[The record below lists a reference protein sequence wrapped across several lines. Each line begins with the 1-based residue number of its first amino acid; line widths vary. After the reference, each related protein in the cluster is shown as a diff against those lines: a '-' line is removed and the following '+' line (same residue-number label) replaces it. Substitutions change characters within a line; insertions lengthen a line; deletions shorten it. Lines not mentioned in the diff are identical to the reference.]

1 LLKLGYLGIYTEGFQ
16 GGHTLYS
23 EKRCDDFRDETMKF
37 SVVIPCY
44 NAERWIVETLES
56 VTSQTLL
63 PHEILVVDDGSSDR
77 SVVLVS
83 ALIETSCV
91 PITLLRSKRQGPA
104 LARNVGI
111 SAATGDWVAFLD
123 ADDWWQP
130 NHLARI
136 CEAVETSGDVVY
148 LAAAEHFSINVNRVV
163 SRSDSPFST
172 LQQQIDHATYFALYQ
187 KHGLLELSAAAVCR
201 QRLEE
206 VGGFKPEFRGAEDFE
221 LIMRAVHGRTLAYD
235 PVPSSYYRCNN
246 PDSHSRQLALDADC
260 LTAFFR
266 SLQSLQDGYSIP
278 RSMLIERAKTIASKS
293 MLLEDVRTRQRVL
306 TLVWPYLTQLQQ
318 ILFSTASWVPGLYL
332 WLNDRRNTIRGPQYK
347 PRQVM

>member
-1 LLKLGYLGIYTEGFQ
+1 
-16 GGHTLYS
+16 
-23 EKRCDDFRDETMKF
+23 MKF

-56 VTSQTLL
+56 VVAQTLA
-63 PHEILVVDDGSSDR
+63 PQEILVIDDGSSDR
-77 SVVLVS
+77 SVVLVT
-83 ALIETSCV
+83 ALIAASAV
-91 PITLLRSKRQGPA
+91 PIKLLRSERQGPA
-104 LARNVGI
+104 VARNVGI
-111 SAATGDWVAFLD
+111 GAATGDWIAFLD

-130 NHLARI
+130 EHLARI
-136 CEAVETSGDVVY
+136 CQAVETSGDVVY

-172 LQQQIDHATYFALYQ
+172 LKQQIDHATYFSLYQ
-187 KHGLLELSAAAVCR
+187 QHGLLELSAAAVCR
-201 QRLEE
+201 QRLQE

-221 LIMRAVHGRTLAYD
+221 LIMRAVHGHTLAYD

-266 SLQSLQDGYSIP
+266 SLQSLQGRYGIP
-278 RSMLIERAKTIASKS
+278 SALLVERAKTIASKS

-306 TLVWPYLTQLQQ
+306 ALVWPYLSQLQQ
-318 ILFSTASWVPGLYL
+318 LLFSAASYVPGLYL
-332 WLNDRRNTIRGPQYK
+332 WLNERRNMIRGPQYK
-347 PRQVM
+347 PRQVV